1 MTVFSVLPSLIC
13 LMIILLEHSSVCV
26 RSLVREDKHLIRV
39 RHMLE
44 SSVVNDVQQ
53 GKSTFLSD

>member
-1 MTVFSVLPSLIC
+1 MTVFSVLPGLIC

-26 RSLVREDKHLIRV
+26 GSLVREDKHLIRV

-44 SSVVNDVQQ
+44 SSVVNDVQK
-53 GKSTFLSD
+53 GK

>member
-1 MTVFSVLPSLIC
+1 MTVFSVLPGLIC
-13 LMIILLEHSSVCV
+13 LMIILLAYSLVCV

-44 SSVVNDVQQ
+44 SSVVIDVQK
-53 GKSTFLSD
+53 GK

>member
-1 MTVFSVLPSLIC
+1 MTVFSVLPGLIC
-13 LMIILLEHSSVCV
+13 LMIILLAHSWVCV

-44 SSVVNDVQQ
+44 SSVVIDVQK
-53 GKSTFLSD
+53 GK